1 METLGMLIG
10 LLLLIYLAK
19 RLPLLQWTLIIIGVA
34 WLFGL

>member
-19 RLPLLQWTLIIIGVA
+19 RLPLLRWTLIVIGVA